1 MNTITDDTPTTPAV
15 LDATQP
21 CDCAASSAV
30 RMRQADAVRS
40 AYYADVQRGVAAMAG
55 EVAES

>member
-1 MNTITDDTPTTPAV
+1 MRTITDDTATHTAV

-21 CDCAASSAV
+21 CDCAESSEV

-40 AYYADVQRGVAAMAG
+40 AFYADVCRGVAAMAG
-55 EVAES
+55 EVEL